1 MKQADVIERN
11 QIKNTKSKALFAKS
25 SETLAIKR
33 KSKRDT
39 CN

>member
-1 MKQADVIERN
+1 MEETRL
-11 QIKNTKSKALFAKS
+11 KNTKSKALFAKS